1 MTGSHNSLEGPKRAN
16 VGLVVASRRL
26 FLTVVHRLWITLWIT
41 MLIACKHKFYVGGL

>member
-1 MTGSHNSLEGPKRAN
+1 MTGSPTPLQDPKRAN

-26 FLTVVHRLWITLWIT
+26 FLTVIHSLWITLWIT